1 MIFLPA
7 TFTAVC
13 DMLKRPRWLYSP
25 RFSHI
30 IPTQTLMMAVPQTE
44 KTIDTQEEVFG
55 VAAWL
60 WYAVLSLI
68 FTGLVLVLKLA

>member
-1 MIFLPA
+1 
-7 TFTAVC
+7 
-13 DMLKRPRWLYSP
+13 
-25 RFSHI
+25 
-30 IPTQTLMMAVPQTE
+30 MMAVPQTE